1 MKVGDL
7 VNDSRCEGTMFGKAG
22 IILAIVGETCWVMW
36 PGSLDCPLWADKE
49 VLELISESRCPGRHV
64 GCRKLI

>member
-7 VNDSRCEGTMFGKAG
+7 VNDSRCKDTPFGKAG
-22 IILAIVGETCWVMW
+22 IILAIVGDTCWVMW

-49 VLELISESRCPGRHV
+49 ALELISESR
-64 GCRKLI
+64 